1 MPALPAS
8 AHKGRSKTESRS
20 KSSWRRETAPDFE
33 RAEAPTGVEP
43 VFVASV
49 VILVYVR
56 RSPAS
61 PAIASPAGSPASE
74 RFGASAAGSSTCPP
88 TRYASRKASRRSRA
102 RIGGERP
109 SWLPRGLATDSPSGH
124 GSAFVGDVH
133 PGHGS
138 RLGACYSRKRE
149 GTRPAPFQAKKCPP
163 GMDADMPLTRPSQNR
178 QPTSKPATRGTAG
191 WKTPTGRPAGRSMI
205 LSSLRVCLF
214 ARTAAKGRSDGGPN
228 FRRLTARA
236 NS

>member
-1 MPALPAS
+1 MAP
-8 AHKGRSKTESRS
+8 RSGAGLR
-20 KSSWRRETAPDFE
+20 TAK
-33 RAEAPTGVEP
+33 APTGIEP

-61 PAIASPAGSPASE
+61 PAIASRPDCPRPSD
-74 RFGASAAGSSTCPP
+74 SA
-88 TRYASRKASRRSRA
+88 RA
-102 RIGGERP
+102 RPDHLRAHRLAAQAARQAGGRA
-109 SWLPRGLATDSPSGH
+109 RGLEASGLAGFLEGWRPTAQAVS

-228 FRRLTARA
+228 YRRLTARA